1 MEVGTRNYGQ
11 IDNIVYSTVPTDCEW
26 PCGSGMGTVAAVA
39 TLAAIHFSALY

>member
-11 IDNIVYSTVPTDCEW
+11 IDNSTVTTDCEW
-26 PCGSGMGTVAAVA
+26 PCDSGMGTVAAVA